1 LGARSLDGVRLTAQL
16 VFSETLVGSNSTMRQ
31 HKIASSQIERPFAEQ
46 EAELHPMVRGCARL
60 LAPMLLAIV
69 AALAMTAPSCSA
81 DWPAR
86 PVRIVV
92 PFAAGG
98 ATDVLT
104 RLLCEGLTAQLKA
117 PFIVENRGGAGGNM
131 GGALVAGSS
140 NDGYTFLMGAPG
152 VLAYNKALYRDS
164 RFDPDREL
172 EPVALYAR
180 IPNVLV
186 VNASVP
192 AQDVAE
198 LVAYAKANPNR
209 LNYGAIGFGATSFLS
224 AELFKSMAGVD
235 IQFVSY
241 SATTQSLTDLITGRI
256 QMVIDNLTSFLPII
270 RDGRVRALGMG
281 TATRS
286 PLFPTLPTISE
297 AGLAGYEASSWIML
311 AAPVGTPKSIMT
323 ALAEATKQITDDP
336 GFRGRIAELGAEA
349 AAGTSTEA
357 RAFIKTEEAKWQG
370 MITRT
375 GAKLD

>member
-1 LGARSLDGVRLTAQL
+1 MLMA
-16 VFSETLVGSNSTMRQ
+16 
-31 HKIASSQIERPFAEQ
+31 IA
-46 EAELHPMVRGCARL
+46 V
-60 LAPMLLAIV
+60 
-69 AALAMTAPSCSA
+69 ALATATPVCA
-81 DWPAR
+81 APWPLR
-86 PVRIVV
+86 TVRVVV

-104 RLLCEGLTAQLKA
+104 RLLCQRLAAQLNV
-117 PFIVENRGGAGGNM
+117 PFIVENRGGAGGNI
-131 GGALVAGSS
+131 GGAVVAGSS

-164 RFDPDREL
+164 QFDPDREL
-172 EPVALYAR
+172 EPVALYVR

-198 LVAYAKANPNR
+198 LVAYAKANPNK

-241 SATTQSLTDLITGRI
+241 SATTLSLTDLITGRI
-256 QMVIDNLTSFLPII
+256 QMVIDNLISFLPII

-281 TATRS
+281 TAVRS
-286 PLFPTLPTISE
+286 PLLPSLPTISE
-297 AGLAGYEASSWIML
+297 AGLPGYEASSWIML
-311 AAPVGTPKSIMT
+311 AAPAGTPQSIIG
-323 ALAEATKQITDDP
+323 ALAQATRRIADEPDFKA
-336 GFRGRIAELGAEA
+336 RIAELGAEA
-349 AAGTSTEA
+349 AVGTPAEA
-357 RAFIKTEEAKWQG
+357 RAFIEDESLKWQG
-370 MITRT
+370 VITKT